1 MRNPKNGTMNHVS
14 RIKNVHCR
22 RGRKYKNRWND
33 KLQHTWNMLISDE
46 DYLLWYC
53 GSNERCGQCDCTGK
67 SNVGRA
73 DMCWHCGCRFS
84 SAVGSNTTGCVDV
97 INDDAVGQVTNL
109 SVEIVDVV
117 KIVIVV
123 VVSVSILVSIII
135 LLVLLKIFDFK
146 FHLAYFVF
154 ALLLS
159 VFFPSRLLHQFVFHC
174 SVLFCFLP
182 YFSEQFSYSPSV
194 FVPPFFEV
202 KKHSVNELILSFLNF
217 VDFYS
222 FIF

>member
-159 VFFPSRLLHQFVFHC
+159 VFFLLDCFINSFFIAPFCFVF
-174 SVLFCFLP
+174 FLIFP
-182 YFSEQFSYSPSV
+182 NSFLIL
-194 FVPPFFEV
+194 PPFLFLLFLRLR
-202 KKHSVNELILSFLNF
+202 NILLMS
-217 VDFYS
+217 
-222 FIF
+222 